1 MGIRYTETCA
11 FLEGDVPADD
21 AEALAAW
28 IRERHQPG
36 VCLQGAGHLHAA
48 VLQVLLA
55 LRPTLRS
62 EPAER
67 WLRCALGL
75 PAHPATTGDNA

>member
-1 MGIRYTETCA
+1 MGIRYTKNCA

-21 AEALAAW
+21 AEALSAW
-28 IRERHQPG
+28 LKERRHPG
-36 VCLQGAGHLHAA
+36 VGLQDAGHLHAA

-55 LRPTLRS
+55 LRPTLKS
-62 EPAER
+62 EPAGR

-75 PAHPATTGDNA
+75 PGQPATTGENA